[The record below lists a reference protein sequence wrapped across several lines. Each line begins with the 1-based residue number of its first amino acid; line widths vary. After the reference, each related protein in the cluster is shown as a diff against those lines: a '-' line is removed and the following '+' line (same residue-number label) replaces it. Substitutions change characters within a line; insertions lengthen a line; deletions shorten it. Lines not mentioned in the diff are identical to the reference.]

1 MGAGIVGTIDGRRS
15 AGIGLRS
22 PHLADLLTTRPAVP
36 WLEVHAENYLTSGP
50 ALRALEAVRAMYPV
64 ALHGVGLSLGSADGL
79 DRRHLARL
87 RRLVQVVHPLFV
99 SEHLSWSMAG
109 RVYFNHLLPLPYT
122 EEALAVVCR
131 HIDEAQEVL
140 RRQILLE
147 NPSSYLAFTCSTIDE
162 PEFLNAVAGRTGC
175 GLLCDVN
182 NVFVSGRNLGF
193 DALAYVETLDGVAV
207 QEFHLAGHTANEAD
221 GRTILIDD
229 HGSRVAPEVWRL
241 FAHAVA
247 RWGGRPTL
255 VEWDTDL
262 PALDVL
268 LDEAALAERVLLH
281 AGREVPC
288 AIPS

>member
-1 MGAGIVGTIDGRRS
+1 MRAGAVGTIDGRRS

-36 WLEVHAENYLTSGP
+36 WLEVHPENYLASGP
-50 ALRALEAVRAMYPV
+50 ALRALESVRAVYPV
-64 ALHGVGLSLGSADGL
+64 ALHGVGLSLGTADGL

-87 RRLVQVVHPLFV
+87 RRLVEIVHPLFV
-99 SEHLSWSMAG
+99 SEHLSWSTAG
-109 RVYFNHLLPLPYT
+109 HAFFNHLLPLPYT

-131 HIDEAQEVL
+131 HVDETQEVL

-147 NPSSYLAFTCSTIDE
+147 NPSSYLAFTCSTIAE
-162 PEFLNAVAGRTGC
+162 PEFLNAVAARTGC

-182 NVFVSGRNLGF
+182 NIFVSSRNLGF
-193 DALAYVETLDGVAV
+193 DALAYVEALDGDAV
-207 QEFHLAGHTANEAD
+207 QEFHLAGHTANDAD

-229 HGSRVAPEVWRL
+229 HGSRVGADVWRL

-247 RWGGRPTL
+247 RWGAGPTL

-268 LDEAALAERVLLH
+268 LDEASLAECVLH
-281 AGREVPC
+281 HPAREVPC
-288 AIPS
+288 AIAS